1 MKFYRAVFGSLG
13 IFLLSEVIVELI
25 SSAVTRNPNVM
36 ANEIEAGFIA
46 ILMAILWRCK

>member
-25 SSAVTRNPNVM
+25 SSAVTTHPNAM
-36 ANEIEAGFIA
+36 ANEIEAGFLA